1 MAWAQEMK
9 NLAAEIKTG
18 HKDRTA
24 RIGEIKRETRDILGK
39 ADDYMKGV
47 ANELK
52 EMARDLKNFLAKSED
67 TRKKDFDVMMKGIQA
82 KIKEIQ
88 GDVKDFLAESEEKRI
103 AGFKAMMKDVTGKVN
118 EIKASVKGLLG
129 GYRAERKEAA
139 GYWVRLKGKETAV
152 VEEAEEAEEEAPKRK
167 RGRRKK

>member
-18 HKDRTA
+18 RKDRTA

-67 TRKKDFDVMMKGIQA
+67 TRKKDFDGMMKGIQA

-88 GDVKDFLAESEEKRI
+88 GDVKDFLAKSEEKRM
-103 AGFKAMMKDVTGKVN
+103 ADFRAVMKDVTNRVN
-118 EIKASVKGLLG
+118 DIKETVKGTLG
-129 GYRAERKEAA
+129 GYKAERKEAA
-139 GYWVRLKGKETAV
+139 GYWDRLKGKEAAV
-152 VEEAEEAEEEAPKRK
+152 VEKTEEEAPKRK